1 RRNQTDRPGGPGR
14 SGGGWGTSRAG
25 RVPGRERGDAG
36 SPRQVESSPDP
47 LNDTTKSRWRDLA
60 VASHRR
66 RVGAAGLGPP
76 GWGRRVGAASRR
88 EQRYASTRIGFDGGD
103 GGRQPPAL
111 LLRAAHLIVAGEVAG
126 SRGRRAAGDLAAA
139 LDLATPCAGRDLPIL
154 DERLEPLEVA
164 LHAALDQ

>member
-36 SPRQVESSPDP
+36 SPRQAESSPDP

-60 VASHRR
+60 
-66 RVGAAGLGPP
+66 
-76 GWGRRVGAASRR
+76 
-88 EQRYASTRIGFDGGD
+88 
-103 GGRQPPAL
+103 
-111 LLRAAHLIVAGEVAG
+111 
-126 SRGRRAAGDLAAA
+126 AA
-139 LDLATPCAGRDLPIL
+139 LDLATPGAGRDLPIL

-164 LHAALDQ
+164 LHAALDQAERVARGLDRTLGLH